1 MKPVGL
7 APFPKIGRI
16 VMAMMSSFVAKKL
29 DIFWRLP
36 DSYCMD
42 TVAPMTHTRRIAH
55 TVRKRIDGADERV
68 WRLDDFSD
76 LPFMAV
82 AQALSRLTKEGV
94 IERLSKGVYFR
105 ARSTVFG
112 SSKPNPSVVQKLA
125 SRRSTVFPSGV
136 AAANML
142 GFSTQTASR
151 GEIATS
157 ALSLPRKLV
166 GKDTIIHARRPVAW
180 RELSDRDAALLDF
193 LRRRG
198 STSELTPKD
207 TVKRLLSLLSDGG
220 CFERL
225 LKVADTEP
233 PRVRALLG
241 AIGEQLGRGKKSLER
256 LRASLNPF
264 SKFDFGALA
273 GLPYARHWQAS
284 ERR

>member
-1 MKPVGL
+1 
-7 APFPKIGRI
+7 
-16 VMAMMSSFVAKKL
+16 
-29 DIFWRLP
+29 
-36 DSYCMD
+36 
-42 TVAPMTHTRRIAH
+42 MTHTRRIAH
-55 TVRKRIDGADERV
+55 TVRQRIDRADERV

-105 ARSTVFG
+105 GRSTVFG

-125 SRRSTVFPSGV
+125 SRHSTVFPSGV

-142 GFSTQTASR
+142 GFSTQAARR

-166 GKDTIIHARRPVAW
+166 GKDTIIHARRPAAW
-180 RELSDRDAALLDF
+180 RELSEHDAALLDF

-198 STSELTPKD
+198 STSELSPKH
-207 TVKRLLSLLSDGG
+207 TVNRLLSLLSEEG

-241 AIGEQLGRGKKSLER
+241 AIGEQLGKGKKSLDR
-256 LRASLNPF
+256 LRTSLNPF
-264 SKFDFGALA
+264 SKFDFGTLA